1 MNTETTLAG
10 YIKDGAFCLA
20 SLPVFDCIRSLALQL
35 PPTAILE
42 SKLAVA
48 FVTGCFLVGARMIEA
63 RMTNEWRR
71 RALEAEAKLKA
82 ANDR

>member
-1 MNTETTLAG
+1 MSTENTVAG

-20 SLPVFDCIRSLALQL
+20 SPAVFDGFHWLALQL
-35 PPTAILE
+35 PLATFLE

-63 RMTNEWRR
+63 RYSNEWRR
-71 RALEAEAKLKA
+71 RAIEAEAKLQKE
-82 ANDR
+82 NPK